1 MLLPRQHA
9 HIVGED
15 EVLEIARRA
24 ELHARHDL
32 VELEAELRET
42 RLADQHD
49 GSVADQVGDD
59 FARDLWH
66 RGLLLLLACTER
78 EPDRVEIEK
87 HGHGVADLQHRT
99 GKFEPGCT
107 PLTRSREHCTQDY
120 ARPLR
125 RSACA
130 SEAYRCFGCY
140 RLRWHRRSS
149 RPLPL
154 PRPARTD
161 GRSGRSAW
169 SCPFQPAAA
178 RTSLRASWRRS

>member
-1 MLLPRQHA
+1 MLLPRQRA

-78 EPDRVEIEK
+78 EPDRVEVEK

-99 GKFEPGCT
+99 GKFEPGRT
-107 PLTRSREHCTQDY
+107 APDPPVVMWSKSGWFSGL
-120 ARPLR
+120 AKAPV
-125 RSACA
+125 
-130 SEAYRCFGCY
+130 
-140 RLRWHRRSS
+140 RSS
-149 RPLPL
+149 
-154 PRPARTD
+154 
-161 GRSGRSAW
+161 
-169 SCPFQPAAA
+169 C
-178 RTSLRASWRRS
+178 